1 MTNFSNSLQCQI
13 VISDQFKLMATLTC
27 ICSVS
32 SDIDMK
38 KLEVFKGFQIWV
50 RYYICIL
57 LSLTVQTIRNIIIL
71 KCYNNYE

>member
-32 SDIDMK
+32 SDTDMK
-38 KLEVFKGFQIWV
+38 
-50 RYYICIL
+50 
-57 LSLTVQTIRNIIIL
+57 IL
-71 KCYNNYE
+71 KFLEASKSGYATIYVSCCL